1 MSNTISGPVIGQHRI
16 ATDMAQGNSAANQT
30 GSDAVAGPS
39 QLAGTWQSPE
49 PRALSAD
56 SRVPK
61 LVLAAARN
69 GGETLST
76 FRAATPKA
84 DGPYRKEPPPQDPAR
99 RAAILSDA
107 RLSNFAYTR
116 DTGALPQGWTTGAAH
131 EGLKTVMS
139 NVAANMGLHG
149 PADGDTRAY
158 GADFGTFVDAKSG
171 LTVSVLHNPDANE
184 VVLSFGGTTSGKA
197 TGDDLFARSKPG
209 NNFMSTVRQWGANLL
224 AGLGVVPKSYKQAAQ
239 FTQGILAML
248 PQAGLPDGTQVR
260 TIGHSKGG
268 GEAMFAALSQE
279 KPLSCTA
286 FCPSHLQQGLIDR
299 LPADN
304 VARAPELVTS
314 ISPYGDPV
322 SALRGTMPFISGLG
336 TGIHFQSPLNGNM
349 LDLHDQFLKHV
360 EAEFAA

>member
-1 MSNTISGPVIGQHRI
+1 MSTTIPSAPMIGQHRI
-16 ATDMAQGNSAANQT
+16 AAETAQGAPRTAE
-30 GSDAVAGPS
+30 APPGPS
-39 QLAGTWQSPE
+39 HLAGTWQSPE
-49 PRALSAD
+49 PRALPAD
-56 SRVPK
+56 GRVPRM
-61 LVLAAARN
+61 VLGAAR
-69 GGETLST
+69 GGADALQ
-76 FRAATPKA
+76 ALQPATPQA
-84 DGPYRKEPPPQDPAR
+84 GGPYRKEPPPQDPAA

-116 DTGALPQGWTTGAAH
+116 DAGALPEGWTTGAAH

-139 NVAANMGLHG
+139 DVAAQMGLHG
-149 PADGDTRAY
+149 PAEGDTRAY
-158 GADFGTFVDAKSG
+158 GAEFGTFVDAKSG
-171 LTVSVLHNPDANE
+171 LTVSVLHNAEANE

-209 NNFMSTVRQWGANLL
+209 NNFLSTVKQWGANLL
-224 AGLGVVPKSYKQAAQ
+224 AGLGVVPTSYKQAAQ

-248 PQAGLPDGTQVR
+248 PQAGLPEGTQLR

-268 GEAMFAALSQE
+268 GEAMFAALSQAQ
-279 KPLSCTA
+279 PLTCTA
-286 FCPSHLQQGLIDR
+286 FCPSHLQKGLIDR
-299 LPADN
+299 LPPDN

-322 SALRGTMPFISGLG
+322 SALRGTVPFIDGLG
-336 TGIHFQSPLNGNM
+336 TGIHFQSPLDGNM